1 MDFTLPEEV
10 LALRDT
16 IRRFVERELDPISE
30 QVEEEDRIPD
40 SVAAKMADMGL
51 FGLAI
56 PEEYGGQG
64 LP

>member
-1 MDFTLPEEV
+1 MDLTLPEEV

-40 SVAAKMADMGL
+40 GVVAKRGPGPRFVLEGD
-51 FGLAI
+51 
-56 PEEYGGQG
+56 
-64 LP
+64 